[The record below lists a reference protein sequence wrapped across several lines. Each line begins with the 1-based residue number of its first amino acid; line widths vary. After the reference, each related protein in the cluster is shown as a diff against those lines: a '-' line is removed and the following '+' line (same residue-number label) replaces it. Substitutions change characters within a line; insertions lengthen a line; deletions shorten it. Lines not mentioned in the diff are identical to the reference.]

1 MTAIEIK
8 QYQFVNGQ
16 LAKCD
21 ANQPNILKSA
31 YSTTNMMEIQMSGQ
45 GKPTM
50 SKLGYTNSGRTLGH
64 ITILKH

>member
-21 ANQPNILKSA
+21 PNQPNILKSA

-50 SKLGYTNSGRTLGH
+50 SKLG
-64 ITILKH
+64 